1 MALVVQKYGGS
12 SVSDVDAMRRVAR
25 RIVATR
31 QAGNT
36 VVVVVSAMGDTTDE
50 LLDQAAALTTDAP
63 AREMDILLS
72 AGERISVALLAMAVS
87 ELGVPARAYTGAQA
101 GVLTDSKY
109 GKASIVGVLPE
120 RVARSIQT
128 GSVAIVAGFQGIN
141 EVEDTTT
148 LGRGGSDTTA
158 VALAA
163 ALNADVCEIYT
174 DVDGLFTADPRIV
187 PTAKRIES
195 LSSEETL
202 ELAAHGAKILHLRA
216 VEYARRFGVPLHVRS
231 SFSDKTGTW
240 IYDGRRE
247 GAFVPSVVAAQ
258 LDDVVAADTDSAP
271 SAASAPSASSPAAP
285 QSADEARG
293 AAPAAPASP
302 SDPAGL
308 DEGPSASAVDTAH
321 RNAIAARAQA
331 RPRPSA
337 KEDHVEAPVI
347 SGIAHDRSQD
357 KITLVGVPDVPGAA
371 ARIFAIVAGTDA
383 NIDMIVQD
391 VSAEGTGLTNIS
403 FTCPDGDSAAAREA
417 LEAAREELGFRS
429 LHFNPDIGILSLV
442 GAGMRSNPG
451 VSARLF
457 GSLSEAGVNIHM
469 ISTSEIRISVVVDD
483 AVLDEAV
490 RAVHSAFGL
499 DAQAAEAVVYGGTGR

>member
-12 SVSDVDAMRRVAR
+12 SVADIEAMRRVAR
-25 RIVATR
+25 RVAATR
-31 QAGNT
+31 RAGNT
-36 VVVVVSAMGDTTDE
+36 VVVVVSAMGDTTDD
-50 LLDQAAALTTDAP
+50 LLDMADALTHDPP

-72 AGERISVALLAMAVS
+72 AGERISMALLAMAVG

-101 GVLTDSKY
+101 GVLTDSRY
-109 GKASIVGVLPE
+109 GRASIVGVIPE
-120 RVARSIQT
+120 RIARTIQMGAVA
-128 GSVAIVAGFQGIN
+128 VVAGFQGII

-231 SFSDKTGTW
+231 SFSDRTGTW
-240 IYDGRRE
+240 IYDGRRQ
-247 GAFVPSVVAAQ
+247 GAFVPSVVATQ
-258 LDDVVAADTDSAP
+258 LDDVVAADIVTPGSPATPASPASAVTPASPASQGNSPAAAVPPSNPAGLADGP
-271 SAASAPSASSPAAP
+271 SAA
-285 QSADEARG
+285 
-293 AAPAAPASP
+293 
-302 SDPAGL
+302 
-308 DEGPSASAVDTAH
+308 AVDTAH

-403 FTCPDGDSAAAREA
+403 FTCPSGDSATARAA
-417 LEAAREELGFRS
+417 LESAREELGFRS

-457 GSLSEAGVNIHM
+457 GALSEAGVNIHM

-483 AVLDEAV
+483 AALDEAV

>member
-31 QAGNT
+31 EAGNT

-109 GKASIVGVLPE
+109 GRASIVGVLPE

-285 QSADEARG
+285 
-293 AAPAAPASP
+293 ASP

-308 DEGPSASAVDTAH
+308 DEGPSASVVDTAH

-331 RPRPSA
+331 RPRPTA